1 MALSGMSFRINEG
14 VAYDVVSD
22 APDSVFIQRR
32 LTQATPM
39 RAFEVLWPI
48 VETAEKNAIVADFDA
63 AKGAAGTGTLTHPI
77 YGSLTVRFA
86 DEMTVA
92 RRTAGRW
99 QISVQVEID
108 Y

>member
-14 VAYDVVSD
+14 VAYDVVAD
-22 APDSVFIQRR
+22 APDAVFVQRR

-39 RAFEVLWPI
+39 RSFELLWPI
-48 VETAEKNAIVADFDA
+48 VLTAEKDAIVADFDA

-77 YGSLTVRFA
+77 YGSLSVRFS
-86 DEMTVA
+86 DEISVS

-99 QISVQVEID
+99 QISLQVEVD